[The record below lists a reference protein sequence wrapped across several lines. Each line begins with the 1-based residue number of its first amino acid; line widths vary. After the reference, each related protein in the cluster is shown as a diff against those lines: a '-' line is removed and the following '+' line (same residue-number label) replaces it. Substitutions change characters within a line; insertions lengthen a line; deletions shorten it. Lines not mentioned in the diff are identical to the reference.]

1 MDRLRAADPSSVG
14 GHRLVARL
22 GAGGMGVVYLAR
34 TPLGG
39 WAAVK
44 VIRAEYAADPGFRA
58 RFRREAEL
66 AARITSR
73 CTVPVL
79 AADAEAREPW
89 LATAYVPGLPLSEA
103 VAVRGPWPADRLR
116 TLAAALVEALDAVHT
131 AGLVH
136 RDVKPDN
143 VLLAA
148 DGPRL
153 IDFGIA
159 RAVGSTGLTETGSV
173 IGSAGYLSPEQAR
186 GGRVGP
192 AGDVFSLGC
201 VLAHT
206 ATGRHP
212 FGTGRAPVVLYRT
225 VHEEPDLDGLSGPL
239 AEAVRACVA
248 KDPEDRPGMGE
259 LRAAFGGFTEDG
271 WLPEGLP
278 ALVAER
284 AHRVLD
290 LPLPRPTRIDGETG
304 GASALEGIADVD
316 QISDVDE
323 TGGTTAD
330 TGAAG
335 PGPGPGPRP
344 GPRRD
349 AQTVRA
355 AVPGP
360 TRRRLLAGG
369 AALGVTAA
377 GSAGAWWKWGRTP
390 APTGGGRQQRRPLP
404 QRTVALLGTASD
416 PLVTAQ
422 ARGAQLAVDRHQRDP
437 ARTVDLALRTVH
449 DGGTGAGAAAA
460 VTALAADPRVYA
472 VIAAGTSTTVPAA
485 VAASTAAGLTVL
497 VVRADT
503 EDLNTVNTTTALML
517 RATETVGPLAG
528 VRHLNRV
535 VAAERTVVVRDLGD
549 GGRGLP
555 TFRMAVSHGK
565 LTVGT
570 IVTEE
575 VTAGA
580 GFDAAAER
588 IAERP
593 TTAVLFAGVTPAR
606 AAALARA
613 LRAAGHRGVCVAG
626 EHVLAAPFLSD
637 GEGWYVA
644 ACHLD
649 AAADPRTRAFAV
661 AHRVRYGTPPAAWA
675 AEAYDAVGFAVQGV
689 TRLGAEGG
697 RDELKG
703 ALLARPWQGITRR
716 MAYDSAATQLY
727 DSDGDGGHFLY
738 RVQRGAARYVARLDD
753 IG

>member
-66 AARITSR
+66 AARVTSR
-73 CTVPVL
+73 WTVPVL
-79 AADAEAREPW
+79 AADADAREPW

-103 VAVRGPWPADRLR
+103 VAVRGPWPAHRVR

-239 AEAVRACVA
+239 AETVRACVA

-259 LRAAFGGFTEDG
+259 LREAFGGFTEDG

-304 GASALEGIADVD
+304 GTGELD

-323 TGGTTAD
+323 TGGTTA
-330 TGAAG
+330 GAGA
-335 PGPGPGPRP
+335 GPRP
-344 GPRRD
+344 GRD
-349 AQTVRA
+349 APAVRA
-355 AVPGP
+355 AVTAP

-369 AALGVTAA
+369 AALGVSAALGVTAA
-377 GSAGAWWKWGRTP
+377 GGAGAWWTWGRTP
-390 APTGGGRQQRRPLP
+390 APTGGGRKQRRALP
-404 QRTVALLGTASD
+404 QRTVALLGTSAD

-485 VAASTAAGLTVL
+485 VAACTAVGLTVL

-580 GFDAAAER
+580 GFGAAAGR
-588 IAERP
+588 IAEHP
-593 TTAVLFAGVTPAR
+593 TAAVLFAGVTPAR

-613 LRAAGHRGVCVAG
+613 LRAAGHQGVCVAG
-626 EHVLAAPFLSD
+626 EHVLAAPFLRD

-661 AHRVRYGTPPAAWA
+661 AHRARYGTPPAAWA
-675 AEAYDAVGFAVQGV
+675 AEAYDAVCFAVQGV

-738 RVQRGAARYVARLDD
+738 RVQRGAARYMARLDD

>member
-66 AARITSR
+66 AARLTSR
-73 CTVPVL
+73 WTVPVL
-79 AADAEAREPW
+79 AADADAREPW

-103 VAVRGPWPADRLR
+103 VAVRGPWPADRVR
-116 TLAAALVEALDAVHT
+116 TLAAALAEALDAVHT

-186 GGRVGP
+186 GARVGP

-239 AEAVRACVA
+239 SETVRACVA
-248 KDPEDRPGMGE
+248 KDPADRPGVGE

-290 LPLPRPTRIDGETG
+290 LPLPRPTQIDGGTG
-304 GASALEGIADVD
+304 GTGAALEES
-316 QISDVDE
+316 SDGDE
-323 TGGTTAD
+323 TGGTTA
-330 TGAAG
+330 GAGAGAG
-335 PGPGPGPRP
+335 PG
-344 GPRRD
+344 RD
-349 AQTVRA
+349 APTMRA
-355 AVPGP
+355 AVPPP
-360 TRRRLLAGG
+360 TRRRLLAVG

-377 GSAGAWWKWGRTP
+377 GGTGAWWKWGRNP
-390 APTGGGRQQRRPLP
+390 APTDGGRNERRALP
-404 QRTVALLGTASD
+404 RRTVALLGTSSD

-437 ARTVDLALRTVH
+437 ARTVDLTLRTVH

-472 VIAAGTSTTVPAA
+472 VIAAGTNTTVPAA
-485 VAASTAAGLTVL
+485 VAACTAAGLTVL

-575 VTAGA
+575 ITAGD
-580 GFDAAAER
+580 GFGAAADR
-588 IAERP
+588 IAEHP
-593 TTAVLFAGVTPAR
+593 TAAVLFAGVTPAR

-613 LRAAGHRGVCVAG
+613 LRAAGHRGACVAG
-626 EHVLAAPFLSD
+626 EHVLAAPFLRE
-637 GEGWYVA
+637 GEGWYA
-644 ACHLD
+644 SACHVD

-661 AHRVRYGTPPAAWA
+661 AHRARHGTPPAAWA

-738 RVQRGAARYVARLDD
+738 RVQRGAARYMARLDD

>member
-73 CTVPVL
+73 WTVPVL
-79 AADAEAREPW
+79 AADADAREPW

-103 VAVRGPWPADRLR
+103 VAVRGPWPADRVR

-192 AGDVFSLGC
+192 PGDVFSLGC

-239 AEAVRACVA
+239 AETVRACVA
-248 KDPEDRPGMGE
+248 KDPEDRPRMGE
-259 LRAAFGGFTEDG
+259 LREAFGGFTEDG

-290 LPLPRPTRIDGETG
+290 LPLPRPTQIDGGTG
-304 GASALEGIADVD
+304 GTSQLDGIADVD
-316 QISDVDE
+316 QTADVDE
-323 TGGTTAD
+323 TGGTTA
-330 TGAAG
+330 GAGAG
-335 PGPGPGPRP
+335 ADPGP
-344 GPRRD
+344 D
-349 AQTVRA
+349 APTTRA
-355 AVPGP
+355 AVIPP
-360 TRRRLLAGG
+360 SRRRLLAAG
-369 AALGVTAA
+369 AALGVTVV
-377 GSAGAWWKWGRTP
+377 GGAGAWWEWGRTP
-390 APTGGGRQQRRPLP
+390 APTGGGRKERRALP
-404 QRTVALLGTASD
+404 QRTVALLGTSAD

-422 ARGAQLAVDRHQRDP
+422 ARGAQLAVDRHRRDP
-437 ARTVDLALRTVH
+437 ARTVDLTLRTVH

-472 VIAAGTSTTVPAA
+472 VIAAGTNTTVPAA
-485 VAASTAAGLTVL
+485 VAACTAAGLTVL

-570 IVTEE
+570 IATEE
-575 VTAGA
+575 VTAGT

-588 IAERP
+588 TAEHP
-593 TTAVLFAGVTPAR
+593 TAAVLFAGVTPAR

-626 EHVLAAPFLSD
+626 EHVLAAPFLRD

-661 AHRVRYGTPPAAWA
+661 AHRARYGTPPASWA

-689 TRLGAEGG
+689 TRLGDEGG

-738 RVQRGAARYVARLDD
+738 RVQRGAARYMARLDD